1 MLCGFQERSASTVGS
16 FGDVECG
23 LLSSEKSCLGI
34 LSFWGDS
41 FKFREP
47 WPLDNIKLETLKEMR
62 ANRKPEDL
70 EIDYGKS
77 LGLIL

>member
-1 MLCGFQERSASTVGS
+1 MLCGFQERSAPTVGS
-16 FGDVECG
+16 FGDVEWFIKFR
-23 LLSSEKSCLGI
+23 EKLFRN
-34 LSFWGDS
+34 LSFWVDS

>member
-1 MLCGFQERSASTVGS
+1 M
-16 FGDVECG
+16 
-23 LLSSEKSCLGI
+23 EKSCLGI